1 MAMVTKFSFT
11 YLRSGC
17 IYDRPPVRVPQIA
30 RTSRIGLGPVRQ
42 LAIRRLCAMY
52 VDDVP
57 LSL

>member
-1 MAMVTKFSFT
+1 L
-11 YLRSGC
+11 Y
-17 IYDRPPVRVPQIA
+17 YDRPPVTVPQIA
-30 RTSRIGLGPVRQ
+30 RTTRIGLGPVRQ